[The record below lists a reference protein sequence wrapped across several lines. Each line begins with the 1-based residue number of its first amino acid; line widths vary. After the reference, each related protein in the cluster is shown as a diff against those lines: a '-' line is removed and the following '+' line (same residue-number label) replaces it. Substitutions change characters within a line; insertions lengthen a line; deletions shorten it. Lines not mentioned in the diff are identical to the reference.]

1 MKSDAD
7 IKRDVEAELQ
17 SDPDI
22 ESADLGVAVK
32 DGVAT
37 LTGFTHSYSQKWQA
51 EADVKRVRGVI
62 AVANDIEV
70 RLPILSQRPD
80 PEIAR
85 DIVTALK
92 HELPDSFEH
101 VKAVVKDGWVTL
113 EGEVEWNYLRQRA
126 ESATR
131 RVRGVKHIKN
141 SIRLNPTVAAPSEIR
156 KKIEEALLR
165 SAEVD
170 ANRIKVEID
179 KDKVIL
185 RGKVRSWAESDE
197 AERAAWTAPGVLHV
211 ENQIVVS
218 L

>member
-1 MKSDAD
+1 MRWDPD

-22 ESADLGVAVK
+22 ESPDIAVTVK
-32 DGVAT
+32 DGVAA
-37 LTGFTHSYSQKWQA
+37 LTGFTRSYSQKWQA

-70 RLPILSQRPD
+70 RLPVLSQRPD

-85 DIVTALK
+85 DIVNALK
-92 HELPDSFEH
+92 HELPESFEQ
-101 VKAVVKDGWVTL
+101 VKAVVKDGSVTL

-126 ESATR
+126 EATTI
-131 RVRGVKHIKN
+131 RVRGVRHIKN
-141 SIRLNPTVAAPSEIR
+141 SIRLKPTVAVPSEIR

-165 SAEVD
+165 RAEVD

-185 RGKVRSWAESDE
+185 RGKVRSWAESEE
-197 AERAAWTAPGVLHV
+197 AERTAWATPGVFDV
-211 ENQIVVS
+211 QNQIVVS